1 MINCILLFPQF
12 LEFSH
17 FHIIFDIST
26 VDTILHDVAG
36 GECDQL
42 GGENP
47 PQRAGWDGDAPHRQV
62 PTSHR
67 WRKGGSA
74 IL

>member
-1 MINCILLFPQF
+1 MWI
-12 LEFSH
+12 
-17 FHIIFDIST
+17 T
-26 VDTILHDVAG
+26 VQLTLHGVAG

-42 GGENP
+42 GGEDP
-47 PQRAGWDGDAPHRQV
+47 PQRAGWDGDTPHRQV